1 MIDFRAEE
9 KRLLN
14 HSEGRLTLGDVTSVN
29 LTQVN
34 GGVQYNVLPS
44 VITACFDIRLTPS
57 LPLETWQK
65 MMSTWADEAGGGFT
79 VS

>member
-1 MIDFRAEE
+1 MDFRAEE
-9 KRLLN
+9 KRRLD

-34 GGVQYNVLPS
+34 GGLQHNILPS

-57 LPLETWQK
+57 LSLETWQK
-65 MMSTWADEAGGGFT
+65 MMSTWADEAGGGFK